1 MIFSYNLTLLLRLN
15 VNNVVCILSPTTTV
29 VATVPYDL
37 SLLCFLQL
45 DIPSRPELFDF
56 HGVSMT
62 HHYTD
67 NWENLQNFQAR
78 PDDVLIAAYP
88 RSGQS
93 SDMNRMCF
101 T

>member
-1 MIFSYNLTLLLRLN
+1 MLFAFFPQQPLMLQQYHMIWVFFVSCLLK
-15 VNNVVCILSPTTTV
+15 
-29 VATVPYDL
+29 
-37 SLLCFLQL
+37 L
-45 DIPSRPELFDF
+45 DIPLRPELFDF

-67 NWENLQNFQAR
+67 NWEKLQNFQAR

-93 SDMNRMCF
+93 LDMNRMCF
-101 T
+101 AW